1 MSKAL
6 ATQFAEDEA
15 GLHGGLILELQDWKT
30 VTKDTIREKVQAVVE
45 TIREGITDPI
55 EALVFAKKMHE
66 LAKLLEANVREFAES
81 KGVGSAGLEMFSC
94 KLSQAMTGVS
104 YDYEACGDP
113 VWEHLSWQ
121 LMAAKNNL
129 KEREKFLQGV
139 TKPMTIVDDSNG
151 SGEIVTIHPP
161 IKSGKLGLK
170 VEMR

>member
-15 GLHGGLILELQDWKT
+15 GLHGGLTLELQDWKT

-55 EALVFAKKMHE
+55 EALVFAKKMGE

-81 KGVGSAGLEMFSC
+81 KGVGSAGLEMFAC
-94 KLSQAMTGVS
+94 KLSEAMTGVK
-104 YDYEACGDP
+104 YDYSSCEDQTWNALTKQAD
-113 VWEHLSWQ
+113 EL
-121 LMAAKNNL
+121 AAKI
-129 KEREKFLQGV
+129 KAREKFLQTVSVKQITGDSDTGEAWEV
-139 TKPMTIVDDSNG
+139 KPA
-151 SGEIVTIHPP
+151 

-170 VEMR
+170 VEMK